1 MEIKKNIYK
10 LKGLISTPVV
20 GAATNGIPNLET
32 AHNIRFL
39 PNGGIE
45 SVCHRSIVDEIVNDN
60 KFEIIYHHSQI
71 NSGNYIATKDT
82 SIYFVEIKDKV
93 IVEKS
98 LLSSFET
105 VAIMQ
110 NVEVYSFGTIL
121 YLTRKGDGRVLWEKS
136 FQWYAGKYNDRDF
149 ENVAPP
155 LLTKVVYDRFS
166 SPNTNAELPYLAV
179 TGKFDETET
188 SGNGK
193 RVVASYDY
201 RYKSQIDKF
210 VNSNYIYGTV
220 YLIFAYKLVDGT
232 IIKYSSIN
240 MMDSQNTS
248 AHNDYSVFYFE
259 INESFRFYITLCGIK
274 PTLSFDV
281 PQEVKDNPLIDS
293 IVIYSCRNSSFY
305 DFENIYD
312 KFNFQDTNR
321 TVAVIGGLVYTKIS
335 ARSIIDNTFVKV
347 AHAPFYKIAEL
358 NFREK
363 ETIELTFKE
372 NYDSIELKEI
382 FQPNMSSHLL
392 KGFKKFDY
400 NARMHLLGVD
410 MKFYDGEIISCL
422 SSSCPVESKVLKN
435 NEGSVGTLIFR
446 IRIVD
451 ALDSG
456 FTYAEYPCKVYF
468 SSTVPFN
475 SYIILPNMITYPD
488 IRAESIDVSFRS
500 SSGIVYDL
508 DTLKLEK
515 APENGY
521 AYWQNINVDKLNC
534 YFSFPI
540 EEESMMLQ
548 VKTHVN
554 FTYPNRIAVSEIGN
568 SFVFNYK
575 NIIDI
580 NSRDTVINMVSTI
593 NQNIT
598 DLAFG
603 QYPLYI
609 FTSKGIFVIEQG
621 TGGVVYSNIVPIN
634 SQPTSLTSDCT
645 SNSNSV
651 FFITDQGLFFIKGV
665 NVVDVSDNVRWYSYD
680 SVRFVDYLKSA
691 KLIFDQFYN
700 EVLICNDSYD
710 YCYVYS
716 VLAKEFTT
724 RDYDFAVIQ
733 KDLVLTYNGICSIR
747 MSEMLDKP
755 MYSLLVTKGDSF
767 GTSKRKRIKNFE
779 IMGMFSNE
787 AKIQFYGSNDCVSWK
802 ATKAIIANEQKFKKA
817 LGSWRYLRFA
827 VASNYLSID
836 NFEIDVEVREL

>member
-20 GAATNGIPNLET
+20 GATTNGMPNLET

-45 SVCHRSIVDEIVNDN
+45 SVCNRPIVDEIVNDN

-71 NSGNYIATKDT
+71 NNGNYIATKDT

-105 VAIMQ
+105 AAIMQ
-110 NVEVYSFGTIL
+110 DVEVYSFGTIL

-136 FQWYAGKYNDRDF
+136 FQWYTGKYHDRDF
-149 ENVAPP
+149 EQVAPP
-155 LLTKVVYDRFS
+155 LLTNVVYDRFS
-166 SPNTNAELPYLAV
+166 SPNVRGELPSLAV
-179 TGKFDETET
+179 TVNLDKSQN

-193 RVVASYDY
+193 HVVTSYDY
-201 RYKSQIDKF
+201 HYKSQIDKF

-232 IIKYSSIN
+232 IIKHSSIN
-240 MMDSQNTS
+240 MMDSQEPS
-248 AHNDYSVFYFE
+248 EHNDYSIFY
-259 INESFRFYITLCGIK
+259 NEVNNALKFHVKLCGIK
-274 PTLSFDV
+274 PTLSFNV

-293 IVIYSCRNSSFY
+293 ILIYSCRNSSFY
-305 DFENIYD
+305 DFDNLYD
-312 KFNFQDTNR
+312 KFNFQDLNR
-321 TVAVIGGLVYTKIS
+321 TMSLINGVVYTRIS
-335 ARSIIDNTFVKV
+335 ARSIIDKTFVKV
-347 AHAPFYKIAEL
+347 AHTPFYKIAEL
-358 NFREK
+358 HFREK

-372 NYDSIELKEI
+372 NYDGIELKEI
-382 FQPNMSSHLL
+382 FQPNMSSHSL
-392 KGFKKFDY
+392 KGFKKFEY
-400 NARMHLLGVD
+400 NSRIHLLGVD

-422 SSSCPVESKVLKN
+422 SSSCPVENGVLKDN
-435 NEGSVGTLIFR
+435 VNWPGTLIFR
-446 IRIVD
+446 IRI
-451 ALDSG
+451 LDDLDNG
-456 FTYAEYPCKVYF
+456 FTYAEYPSKLY
-468 SSTVPFN
+468 SSSIEPIG
-475 SYIILPNMITYPD
+475 SYVVLPNMITYPD

-534 YFSFPI
+534 YFSFQL
-540 EEESMMLQ
+540 EEESMMFQ
-548 VKTHVN
+548 AKTHVN
-554 FTYPNRIAVSEIGN
+554 FEYPNRIAVSEIGN

-580 NSRDTVINMVSTI
+580 NGRDTVINMVSAI

-598 DLAFG
+598 DMVFG
-603 QYPLYI
+603 QYPLYV
-609 FTSKGIFVIEQG
+609 FTSKGIFAVEQG
-621 TGGVVYSNIVPIN
+621 TGGVVYSKVVPIN
-634 SQPTSLTSDCT
+634 SHITSQISDCA
-645 SNSNSV
+645 SNSESV
-651 FFITDQGLFFIKGV
+651 FFTTEQGLFFIKGV

-691 KLIFDQFYN
+691 KIIFDQFYN
-700 EVLICNDSYD
+700 EVLICNDSYE

-716 VLAKEFTT
+716 ILAKEFTT
-724 RDYDFAVIQ
+724 RDYDFSVIQ

-747 MSEMLDKP
+747 TSEMPDKP
-755 MYSLLVTKGDSF
+755 KYSLLVTKGDSF

-802 ATKAIIANEQKFKKA
+802 AIKAVIANEQKFKKA